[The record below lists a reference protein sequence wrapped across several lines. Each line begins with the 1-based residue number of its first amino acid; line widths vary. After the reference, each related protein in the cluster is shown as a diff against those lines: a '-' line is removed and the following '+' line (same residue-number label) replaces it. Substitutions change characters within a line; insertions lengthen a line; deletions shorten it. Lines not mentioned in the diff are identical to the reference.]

1 MEYGLEDKVPAAEL
15 NGLKSFHATP
25 MAEAQSCPLT
35 SMCAMACPSNPN
47 IHSIERAH
55 RPMPGANHKPQ
66 LAFPVLLTQGLQ
78 TRVLQTACLDSIHLL
93 DWLTNSKETLVFSSW
108 IQDITKDKEKE
119 TC

>member
-1 MEYGLEDKVPAAEL
+1 M
-15 NGLKSFHATP
+15 S
-25 MAEAQSCPLT
+25 
-35 SMCAMACPSNPN
+35 
-47 IHSIERAH
+47 
-55 RPMPGANHKPQ
+55 GANHKPQ

-78 TRVLQTACLDSIHLL
+78 TRVLQTACLGSIHLL